1 MTRSPDTAAMSTSKI
16 SGANTSVET
25 ADDFAACFDVS
36 RETMARLS
44 AFQAL
49 LGKWQKAVN
58 LVGPS
63 TLQQFWSRHAADSAQ
78 LLRYAPPSAKV
89 WLDMGSGAGFPAL
102 VMAIMLAEQNPEA
115 CVHMVESDRKKV
127 NFLRTVTR
135 ECGLNSQIHHM
146 RIEQLT
152 AKRPPALADIDVI
165 TARAL
170 AALPQLV
177 DFMAPFFNS
186 STIALLHKGRDW
198 QEELTACAQYWTM
211 QSEVHASMT
220 DTAARLIEISQ
231 LAAKAE

>member
-1 MTRSPDTAAMSTSKI
+1 MAGLQKSIADNVIES
-16 SGANTSVET
+16 

-78 LLRYAPPSAKV
+78 LLRHAPPSAKL

-102 VMAIMLAEQNPEA
+102 IIAIMVAEQNPEA

-127 NFLRTVTR
+127 NFLRTVVR
-135 ECGLNSQIHHM
+135 ECGLNSEVHHM
-146 RIEQLT
+146 RIEQL
-152 AKRPPALADIDVI
+152 AVERPPALADIDI
-165 TARAL
+165 LTARAL

-177 DFMAPFFNS
+177 GFMAPFFNS

-211 QSEVHASMT
+211 QSKVHASMT
-220 DTAARLIEISQ
+220 DTSARLIEISQ
-231 LAAKAE
+231 LAAKAG